1 VDQEGNDILLSSL
14 SNLAKFLV
22 YDRWRKLIQRFG
34 IKWITGELLTE
45 ELIERLTKDAMV
57 MGS

>member
-1 VDQEGNDILLSSL
+1 MDHEGNDIIIEFD
-14 SNLAKFLV
+14 NLAKFLV

-34 IKWITGELLTE
+34 VKWITGELLTE

>member
-1 VDQEGNDILLSSL
+1 MDQEGNDILLSSL

-45 ELIERLTKDAMV
+45 ELIERLTKDTVV

>member
-1 VDQEGNDILLSSL
+1 MILLSSL

-34 IKWITGELLTE
+34 VKWITGELLTE